1 VSTRTKILAAV
12 GALAALV
19 LLLSR
24 GGGESSAQLQALE
37 DDAMASYVPPGGT
50 LVDTDSKNEGTSL
63 GKPVQA
69 QLTRLF
75 QVRAGQG
82 QVALADAREAATA
95 DGWTPV
101 GPATQRA
108 FVAEKELS
116 EGRAG
121 LTVTLVED
129 ERLLPEG
136 VKPPALSVSL
146 RDLGS

>member
-1 VSTRTKILAAV
+1 MSTRTKILAAV

-24 GGGESSAQLQALE
+24 GEEPSAQLQALE
-37 DDAMASYVPPGGT
+37 DDPMATYVPPGGT
-50 LVDTDSKNEGTSL
+50 LVDSDTENQGTSL

-75 QVRAGQG
+75 QLTTGQG
-82 QVALADAREAATA
+82 QDALTGSRETATA
-95 DGWTPV
+95 DGWAPV
-101 GPATQRA
+101 DTATQRA

-121 LTVTLVED
+121 LTVTLLED

-136 VKPPALSVSL
+136 VKPPALSISL